1 MAREQIKLKPF
12 EPTIEWWRHFLAAH
26 KCEELARQ
34 FADDGCWSDVKKAYK
49 LGQIPDAVAEAA
61 IEAVAQ
67 CDRKHS
73 FLAFTVMR
81 IIGPR
86 DELIDK
92 IAQSE
97 NAEAAYA
104 YCRQFGDDLR
114 LRAIVRDKGDEKT
127 AFYYCRDV
135 ANVPEVARVILKGR
149 NESIRRRFAREV
161 R

>member
-1 MAREQIKLKPF
+1 MAKAKAKLRPF
-12 EPTIEWWRHFLAAH
+12 EPTVEWWRHCLDTYG
-26 KCEELARQ
+26 CSELARQ
-34 FADDGCWSDVKKAYK
+34 FGDEACWSDVQKAYQQ
-49 LGQIPDAVAEAA
+49 GQIPGVVVEAAVDAVGR
-61 IEAVAQ
+61 
-67 CDRKHS
+67 CDRRHS

-86 DELIDK
+86 EELIDK

-104 YCRQFGDDLR
+104 YCRQFGDQPR
-114 LRAIVRDKGDEKT
+114 LRAVVRDKGDEKA

-135 ANVPEVARVILKGR
+135 ANVPEVARVVSKGR
-149 NESIRRRFAREV
+149 NAKLKTRFTREV